1 MAQLEQRA
9 PASKI
14 DLGLD
19 RVRVIYQRLFPDPAW
34 PNSKII
40 TIAGTN
46 GKGSTVA
53 FCESI
58 ALMHGK
64 TTAAYISPH
73 IHQFNERLRFNS
85 EPLSDDQWLEALIC
99 VDDVRGDTH
108 LTWFEHVTLAAMW
121 LTQQQAP
128 EVVILEVGLGG
139 RLDAVNIIDPD
150 VAILTSIGLDHMD
163 YLGPTR
169 LDIGREKLGIARAQ
183 RPLIITERNLP
194 LGLDAVITA
203 LDAQTQCIGQ
213 DFDWH
218 ASPLKSESVWQLE
231 CTSPTKRQWALPR
244 PRLVGDYQLSN
255 ASAAILALQAIWPDD
270 LDPDCIGQGLI
281 QAHLPGRFETVAGPP
296 ASPEVILDVAHNPQA
311 AQVLATNLMAQPAKG
326 QTWAVFGALRDK
338 DVEAIGQAL
347 AQPIDR
353 WLVGDLSGP
362 RGQTSA
368 AVAKR
373 LQSQGITAPIE
384 AVKSITAALD
394 VALSEAEVTDRV
406 VVFGS
411 FQVLAEVRARFTF
424 NHQE

>member
-19 RVRVIYQRLFPDPAW
+19 RVRAVYQSLFPDPVW
-34 PNSKII
+34 QSSKII

-46 GKGSTVA
+46 GKGSTVT

-58 ALMHGK
+58 ARAHGK
-64 TTAAYISPH
+64 STAAYTSPH
-73 IHQFNERLRFNS
+73 IHDFNERLRING
-85 EPLSDDQWLEALIC
+85 EPLSDARWLEALVL
-99 VDDVRGDTH
+99 VDDVRGDVH
-108 LTWFEHVTLAAMW
+108 LTWFEHVTLAALW
-121 LTQQQAP
+121 LAHRESP

-139 RLDAVNIIDPD
+139 RLDAVNVIDPD
-150 VAILTSIGLDHMD
+150 VAILTSIGLDHMA

-183 RPLIITERNLP
+183 RPLIITERELP
-194 LGLDAVITA
+194 LGLEAVLTE
-203 LDAQTQCIGQ
+203 LNAQTQRIGH

-218 ASPLKSESVWQLE
+218 APTGKGSSVWQLE
-231 CTSPTKRQWALPR
+231 CASPQKRQWTLAR
-244 PRLVGDYQLSN
+244 PRLAGEYQLSN
-255 ASAAILALQAIWPDD
+255 ASAAILALQALWD
-270 LDPDCIGQGLI
+270 LDGACIDQGLI
-281 QAHLPGRFETVAGPP
+281 KAHLPGRFEIVAGPP
-296 ASPEVILDVAHNPQA
+296 RSPEVILDVAHNPQA
-311 AQVLATNLMAQPAKG
+311 AEALAANLLAQPSQG
-326 QTWAVFGALRDK
+326 QTLAVFGALMDK

-353 WLVGDLSGP
+353 WFVGDLSGA
-362 RGQTSA
+362 RGQSGA
-368 AVAKR
+368 AVAQR

-384 AVKSITAALD
+384 AVKSITVALD
-394 VALSEAEVTDRV
+394 AALSEAKVTDRV